1 MKRKGNL
8 GGIFAMALI
17 LVLTLV
23 LSVGSVSAAEP
34 TIVDSG
40 NCGANVTYE
49 LDSNGLLTIS
59 GTGEMAYYEMQY
71 DSASDEYIT
80 TAPWGNQ
87 AKMVVIGDGVTG
99 IGAAAFYGCSDLTSV
114 TMGSSVTSIGDSAF
128 SGCTGL
134 TGIVL
139 PGSVTGIGEYAFSNC
154 ESLTAIEIPEGV
166 TTLGNSAFFGCDNL
180 KEIRYNARAAA
191 DLTGLS
197 GAFRSAGASVGG
209 VKVIFGESV
218 EKIPGN
224 IFSNC
229 ESLTSVTIGSNVTSI
244 GDNAFLGCKGLVEIN
259 YNARA
264 AECAEDSFDSG
275 DGLKVTFGDSVE
287 RIPDYIFQDCLGL
300 TSVTIGSSATTIGH
314 YAFNRCTGLTSI
326 KIPESMT
333 NIGYMAFSGC
343 TSLADVYYGGTERQW
358 NAITIDDGNDRLLQ
372 ANRHCA
378 GKESIVSPVV
388 KATYMGAS
396 GKPYLRWNAVANAS
410 KYEVYRATTKNG
422 TYTLLGTTTATNYTD
437 NKAGSGYTYYYK
449 VKALAA
455 NGAESDYSA
464 VVAGICHCAKP
475 TVKAT
480 YMGASGKPYI
490 KWNTVANASQY
501 KVYRSTSKNGTY
513 TLLGT
518 TTATHYTDNKAGS
531 GYTYYYKVRAIS
543 KVKST
548 ANSVFSV
555 PVAGICHCAKPTV
568 KATYMGASGKPY
580 IKWNAVANA
589 SKYEVYRATTKSGTY
604 TLLGTTTATH
614 YTDNK
619 AGSGYT
625 YYYKVRAISKVKSTA
640 NSVFSVPV
648 AGICHC
654 AKPTVKITTSAGKP
668 KLTWNAVAGT
678 SKYYIYRSTE
688 ANGTFEHL
696 YSTKNLFYTNKSA
709 VAGTTYYYKVKAVSK
724 VKSSANSVF
733 STVVSIRAR

>member
-59 GTGEMAYYEMQY
+59 GTGEMADYEMQY

-99 IGAAAFYGCSDLTSV
+99 IGAAAFYGCSGLTSV
-114 TMGSSVTSIGDSAF
+114 TMGSNVTNIGESAF
-128 SGCTGL
+128 RGCTGL

-139 PGSVTGIGEYAFSNC
+139 PGSVTGIGEYAFYNC
-154 ESLTAIEIPEGV
+154 NSLTVIEIPEGV

-218 EKIPGN
+218 EKIPSN

-264 AECAEDSFDSG
+264 AECTEDSFDSG

-287 RIPDYIFQDCLGL
+287 RIPDYIFQDCPGL

-372 ANRHCA
+372 ANRYCA

-490 KWNTVANASQY
+490 KWNAVANASKY
-501 KVYRSTSKNGTY
+501 EVYRATTKSGTY

-668 KLTWNAVAGT
+668 KLTWNAVAGA